1 MTNAMNNE
9 LNERFKAFK
18 IQVPEQ
24 VILDLNDFSC
34 DQINSF
40 NPFFRDQWVRH
51 LSIAA
56 EMISNDILTDQ
67 GGSKIII
74 FKIKII

>member
-24 VILDLNDFSC
+24 VIFDLNDFSC

-40 NPFFRDQWVRH
+40 NPFFRDQ
-51 LSIAA
+51 
-56 EMISNDILTDQ
+56 
-67 GGSKIII
+67 
-74 FKIKII
+74 